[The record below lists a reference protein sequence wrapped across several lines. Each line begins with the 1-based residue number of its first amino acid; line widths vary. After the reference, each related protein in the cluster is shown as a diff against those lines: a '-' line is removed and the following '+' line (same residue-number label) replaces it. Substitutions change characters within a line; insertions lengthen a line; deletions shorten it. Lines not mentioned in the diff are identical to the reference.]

1 MSYNFFL
8 RTFVILLAIAT
19 AYVIY
24 RGIIDPHILNPLC
37 LTDSNN
43 CVQLSYYKYN
53 NSILVNMQPTGFWVW
68 YNGNKAFLYG
78 QNTGN
83 VCNDPNFETAY
94 VIDKS
99 GVTNGYEC
107 INKLDLVKN
116 YYSSRGEQQF
126 VYIRTETNVNN
137 FNVYDVLNYFNDKN
151 IIKIN

>member
-1 MSYNFFL
+1 
-8 RTFVILLAIAT
+8 
-19 AYVIY
+19 
-24 RGIIDPHILNPLC
+24 
-37 LTDSNN
+37 
-43 CVQLSYYKYN
+43 
-53 NSILVNMQPTGFWVW
+53 MQPTGFWLW

-99 GVTNGYEC
+99 GVTSGYEC

-116 YYSSRGEQQF
+116 YYSSRGKQQF
-126 VYIRTETNVNN
+126 AYIRTKTDVNN
-137 FNVYDVLNYFNDKN
+137 FNVYDVLNYFSDKN